1 MLKSWALVRWD
12 KPFHI
17 NVNILKVNITDTLRL
32 LYDLNHIDHS
42 YGFCGN
48 FSNSCI

>member
-17 NVNILKVNITDTLRL
+17 NVNILSMNVTEILRIY
-32 LYDLNHIDHS
+32 YDLNHKNHAC
-42 YGFCGN
+42 GFP
-48 FSNSCI
+48 